1 MENNSSVNGQLLVG
15 VNLNFVG
22 MIGADI
28 SIGLLFNLADS
39 KKSGLFLSGGF
50 AAGVSAGVSFFGG
63 YNSGKTDAENLG
75 TVSVG
80 FGPIGGSVGIDSSA
94 DLYVSG
100 GFSPIGIDAG
110 FNISQQHMIVLPFA
124 TQKETNKLME
134 RYYEHH

>member
-50 AAGVSAGVSFFGG
+50 AAGVSCRRFFFWW
-63 YNSGKTDAENLG
+63 L
-75 TVSVG
+75 
-80 FGPIGGSVGIDSSA
+80 
-94 DLYVSG
+94 
-100 GFSPIGIDAG
+100 
-110 FNISQQHMIVLPFA
+110 
-124 TQKETNKLME
+124 
-134 RYYEHH
+134 

>member
-1 MENNSSVNGQLLVG
+1 VKFIDLLGLCPASDNEQIDETNSNLDYYVENDSSVKGQLLVG

-22 MIGADI
+22 MIGADV

-39 KKSGLFLSGGF
+39 RKSGLFLSGGF
-50 AAGVSAGVSFFGG
+50 AAGVSAG
-63 YNSGKTDAENLG
+63 
-75 TVSVG
+75 
-80 FGPIGGSVGIDSSA
+80 GSVGIASNA
-94 DLYVSG
+94 DLSVSG

-124 TQKETNKLME
+124 TQEETNKLLE